1 VTALVAV
8 KNELND
14 PYKVLENWDVNSVD
28 PCSWRMVSCTD
39 GYVSSLWVFSS
50 LLVY

>member
-39 GYVSSLWVFSS
+39 GYVSSL
-50 LLVY
+50 